1 MKEETRYR
9 SIAEQASYFLKLA
22 DHFEKLAR
30 REKNALARERYDAKC
45 EAYSIAAFEL
55 KENVAQPA

>member
-1 MKEETRYR
+1 MKEAPRYR
-9 SIAEQASYFLKLA
+9 SVAEQASYFLELA
-22 DHFEKLAR
+22 NHFEKLAS
-30 REKNALARERYDAKC
+30 REKNQLARERYDAKC